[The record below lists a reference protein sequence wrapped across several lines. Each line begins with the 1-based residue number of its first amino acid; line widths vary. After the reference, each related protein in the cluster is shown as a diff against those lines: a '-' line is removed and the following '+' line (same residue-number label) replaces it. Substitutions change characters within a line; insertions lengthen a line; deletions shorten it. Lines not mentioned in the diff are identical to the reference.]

1 MANIKLSFGKYKNK
15 RLSKIPTDYLEW
27 CRDKCDVL
35 TDKDRQAI
43 EEELAAREAMAKPE
57 ESEPVAGKGQEPAVR
72 APRMSPLGQT
82 LAGEVRMIF
91 RNLAMKYHPD
101 RGGAPEAMKALNE
114 FHETLQDLLTRTFSG
129 P

>member
-1 MANIKLSFGKYKNK
+1 MANIKMPFGKYKNK

-27 CRDKCDVL
+27 CRDKCDTL
-35 TDKDRQAI
+35 TDELRRAV
-43 EEELAAREAMAKPE
+43 EEELSARESMAAE
-57 ESEPVAGKGQEPAVR
+57 EADPAAGKAAEPAVR

-82 LAGEVRMIF
+82 LAGEVRMMF
-91 RNLAMKYHPD
+91 RNLALKYHPD
-101 RGGAPEAMKALNE
+101 RGGSPEAMRALNE